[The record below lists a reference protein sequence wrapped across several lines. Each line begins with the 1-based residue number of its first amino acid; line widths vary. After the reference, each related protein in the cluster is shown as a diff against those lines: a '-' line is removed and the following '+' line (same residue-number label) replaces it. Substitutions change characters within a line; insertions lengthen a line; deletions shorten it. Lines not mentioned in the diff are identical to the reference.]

1 MDDQRTKDPRIGRSS
16 QPTTMPIELGKI
28 REFARAIKDDN
39 PIYFDE
45 SYAKRESGGVMPPPT
60 FTMTQAFWDEPAS
73 RIDHGLDVRRVLH
86 GEQEFEYLRP
96 VHAGDTLTAKA
107 RISNVEKRPGKRGG
121 EMTLVTLETEYKNQR
136 GEVCLYARSTIIET
150 AKAVEKKD

>member
-1 MDDQRTKDPRIGRSS
+1 MEGKDERIGRSGK
-16 QPTTMPIELGKI
+16 PVTMRVEHGKI

-39 PIYFDE
+39 PMYFDE
-45 SYAKRESGGVMPPPT
+45 EVAEREAGGVMPPPT
-60 FTMTQAFWDEPAS
+60 FTMTQAFWDDGQS
-73 RIDHGLDVRRVLH
+73 RIDLGLDMRRVLH
-86 GEQEFEYLRP
+86 GEQEFEYVKP
-96 VHAGDTLTAKA
+96 VYAGDSLTGQG
-107 RISNVEKRPGKRGG
+107 RISSVEKRPGKRGG

>member
-1 MDDQRTKDPRIGRSS
+1 MEDQRAKDPRIGRSG
-16 QPTTMPIELGKI
+16 QPTTMPVELGKI

-45 SYAKRESGGVMPPPT
+45 EHAKREAGGVMPPPT

-73 RIDHGLDVRRVLH
+73 RIDHGLDMRRVLH

-96 VHAGDTLTAKA
+96 VRAGDTLTAKA

-121 EMTLVTLETEYKNQR
+121 EMTLVTLETEYRNQS

>member
-1 MDDQRTKDPRIGRSS
+1 MAEQDSRIGRSAE
-16 QPTTMPIELGKI
+16 PVTMHVELGKI

-39 PIYFDE
+39 PLYFDE
-45 SYAKRESGGVMPPPT
+45 QYANKEAGGVMPPPT
-60 FTMTQAFWDEPAS
+60 FTMTQAFWDEGHG
-73 RIDHGLDVRRVLH
+73 RIDLGLDLRRVLH

-96 VHAGDTLTAKA
+96 VYAGDTLVARG

-150 AKAVEKKD
+150 AKPVEKKD